1 MVAGTKHGPTLF
13 HFVEASIYKEKC
25 GNCFFTC
32 SSFFP
37 ENLGTILTWK
47 ELETC
52 ALREKGVEKIV
63 ERWRRASPFVE
74 RGHLCEKEV
83 EKIVGR
89 WRRASPFV
97 TWSFVGFGPL
107 ETGVSNF
114 GDGHLNFG
122 DGGLSL
128 ETGVSLYLR
137 GLGLHLCTIGS
148 SLHPFLTSA
157 PLFHLLSINSSGF
170 SSISS

>member
-1 MVAGTKHGPTLF
+1 MQKKIVAGTKHGPTLF
-13 HFVEASIYKEKC
+13 HFVEASNYNEKY

-37 ENLGTILTWK
+37 ENLGTVLTWK

-52 ALREKGVEKIV
+52 ALCDKVVEKIV
-63 ERWRRASPFVE
+63 ERWRRASPFV
-74 RGHLCEKEV
+74 
-83 EKIVGR
+83 
-89 WRRASPFV
+89 
-97 TWSFVGFGPL
+97 TWSFMGFGPL

-128 ETGVSLYLR
+128 ETGVSIWRR
-137 GLGLHLCTIGS
+137 GSPFGDGHLPLSSWIGLA
-148 SLHPFLTSA
+148 SLHNWVFFA
-157 PLFHLLSINSSGF
+157 PLSYFSTPF
-170 SSISS
+170 SSFKHK